1 MPLLDTITDDLSSPL
16 LGVYSS
22 LALLVKRVVG
32 VPLVADANRGNT
44 AVAVLVSLDRDGGAL
59 TVPHEVFVPSV
70 VRYLPDW
77 DVWLG
82 ANALNAAFAVV

>member
-1 MPLLDTITDDLSSPL
+1 MLEVSVESFFGRNPGQGI
-16 LGVYSS
+16 
-22 LALLVKRVVG
+22 
-32 VPLVADANRGNT
+32 LVADANRGNT
-44 AVAVLVSLDRDGGAL
+44 AVAVLVSLERDGGAL